1 MGGIDIIKGP
11 RGPFSF
17 AVAEEGAAGRADLA
31 RGLGAGDLAVRR
43 LA

>member
-17 AVAEEGAAGRADLA
+17 AVADEGEACRADLA
-31 RGLGAGDLAVRR
+31 RGAGAGDFAVRR